1 MAKVQSVVVVVQS
14 VVVCASSHSWA
25 VNQLCSMTS
34 LDQPVNHQSS
44 LVRDME
50 LRMMYCSGT
59 PGGTPGALLASPD
72 AAVALMW
79 SLQRLRRKPDPPLG
93 SRLVSEL
100 NRLLP
105 IMTRDEV
112 RV

>member
-14 VVVCASSHSWA
+14 VVVCASSLSWA
-25 VNQLCSMTS
+25 VNQLCSMAS

-50 LRMMYCSGT
+50 LRMMYCS
-59 PGGTPGALLASPD
+59 GTPGALLASPD

-105 IMTRDEV
+105 IMTRHEV